1 MFTARNADG
10 LLSFPRGFFRLPRTC
25 RRPLWVVYAED
36 KSVVSC
42 VNCGV
47 RYIRLSYE
55 GSLRGV
61 HAVAHHVL
69 ARPPFNLTLTGHADG
84 AWIQLPQAGKGH
96 VSTFSHSMSGLQT
109 SSKSMLRGPSAHVN
123 RSSMLKPVSS
133 LTTVPASRPSPTTP
147 TRRTRANR
155 PCRARAAA
163 VGHLRSHEEA
173 YGGWRH
179 TG

>member
-1 MFTARNADG
+1 MSLMLGKNISSTGKNPDVQNIA
-10 LLSFPRGFFRLPRTC
+10 LSH
-25 RRPLWVVYAED
+25 
-36 KSVVSC
+36 
-42 VNCGV
+42 
-47 RYIRLSYE
+47 E

-61 HAVAHHVL
+61 HAVAHYVL

-84 AWIQLPQAGKGH
+84 VWMDPAPTGREGLRLDVP
-96 VSTFSHSMSGLQT
+96 SHSMSGHQT

-147 TRRTRANR
+147 TRRRRANR
-155 PCRARAAA
+155 SCRARAAA
-163 VGHLRSHEEA
+163 VGHLRSHKEA
-173 YGGWRH
+173 YGEWRH

>member
-1 MFTARNADG
+1 MSLVLGKNISSTGKNPD
-10 LLSFPRGFFRLPRTC
+10 
-25 RRPLWVVYAED
+25 
-36 KSVVSC
+36 
-42 VNCGV
+42 V
-47 RYIRLSYE
+47 RYIALSHE

-84 AWIQLPQAGKGH
+84 VWIQLPQARKGH
-96 VSTFSHSMSGLQT
+96 VSTFRHSMSGHQT

-155 PCRARAAA
+155 SCRARAAA
-163 VGHLRSHEEA
+163 VGHLSSHEEA

>member
-1 MFTARNADG
+1 MSLVLGKTISSTGKTSD
-10 LLSFPRGFFRLPRTC
+10 
-25 RRPLWVVYAED
+25 
-36 KSVVSC
+36 
-42 VNCGV
+42 V

-84 AWIQLPQAGKGH
+84 VWIQLPQAGKGH

-155 PCRARAAA
+155 TCRARAAA

>member
-1 MFTARNADG
+1 MHG
-10 LLSFPRGFFRLPRTC
+10 
-25 RRPLWVVYAED
+25 
-36 KSVVSC
+36 
-42 VNCGV
+42 
-47 RYIRLSYE
+47 
-55 GSLRGV
+55 
-61 HAVAHHVL
+61 VAHHVL
-69 ARPPFNLTLTGHADG
+69 ARPPLNLTLTGHADG

-109 SSKSMLRGPSAHVN
+109 SSKSMMRGPSAHVN

-155 PCRARAAA
+155 SCRARAAA

-173 YGGWRH
+173 YGGGGTQDEKGSAEAWHGALGRTH
-179 TG
+179 TRVWDVTMMIAFIKRA

>member
-1 MFTARNADG
+1 MSLVLGKNISSAGKNPDVQYIA
-10 LLSFPRGFFRLPRTC
+10 LSH
-25 RRPLWVVYAED
+25 
-36 KSVVSC
+36 
-42 VNCGV
+42 
-47 RYIRLSYE
+47 E

-69 ARPPFNLTLTGHADG
+69 ARPPFNLTLTGHAEG
-84 AWIQLPQAGKGH
+84 VWTQLPQAGKGL
-96 VSTFSHSMSGLQT
+96 VSTFSHSMSGRQT

-155 PCRARAAA
+155 SCRARAAA

>member
-1 MFTARNADG
+1 MSLMLGKTI
-10 LLSFPRGFFRLPRTC
+10 SSTC
-25 RRPLWVVYAED
+25 KTSD
-36 KSVVSC
+36 
-42 VNCGV
+42 V
-47 RYIRLSYE
+47 RYIALSHE

-155 PCRARAAA
+155 SCRARAAA
-163 VGHLRSHEEA
+163 VGHLSNHEEA